1 MRRQTGVSLL
11 SVYLYHLSHV
21 ALGACV
27 LSGVFNFNQHYEEQ
41 VVPHVV
47 LLLDV
52 LLKRHRLV
60 VKLVPLQTC
69 RGPIQ
74 LRCYRRAT
82 RKSFAKINVFGLF
95 PKLFSKNKTTLITM

>member
-1 MRRQTGVSLL
+1 MGVPPR

-27 LSGVFNFNQHYEEQ
+27 LSGVFNFDEHDKEQ

-52 LLKRHRLV
+52 LLERHGLV
-60 VKLVPLQTC
+60 VELVPLQTC
-69 RGPIQ
+69 RGAIIK
-74 LRCYRRAT
+74 LEH
-82 RKSFAKINVFGLF
+82 KGAKIKKCLV
-95 PKLFSKNKTTLITM
+95 KSRST

>member
-1 MRRQTGVSLL
+1 MGVSSL

-27 LSGVFNFNQHYEEQ
+27 LSGVFNLHEHYKKQ

-52 LLKRHRLV
+52 LLKRHGLV
-60 VKLVPLQTC
+60 VELVPLKTC
-69 RGPIQ
+69 RGATQ
-74 LRCYRRAT
+74 LR
-82 RKSFAKINVFGLF
+82 
-95 PKLFSKNKTTLITM
+95 